1 MIAAIITMISIIDF
15 STRFLSD
22 SSRIFSTVM
31 VKEKIADKIAM
42 LLLLLLSDKP
52 NNLLFRMIY
61 KPYLRNKAQLY
72 LNRRD

>member
-1 MIAAIITMISIIDF
+1 MISIIDF
-15 STRFLSD
+15 STRPLSD

-31 VKEKIADKIAM
+31 VKEKIADKM
-42 LLLLLLSDKP
+42 SMLLLLLSDKP

>member
-1 MIAAIITMISIIDF
+1 MISIIDF
-15 STRFLSD
+15 SIRPLSD

-31 VKEKIADKIAM
+31 VKEKIADKMSM

>member
-15 STRFLSD
+15 STMFLSE

-31 VKEKIADKIAM
+31 VKEKIADKM
-42 LLLLLLSDKP
+42 SMLLLLSDKP

-61 KPYLRNKAQLY
+61 KSYLRKKA
-72 LNRRD
+72 

>member
-1 MIAAIITMISIIDF
+1 MIAVIITMISIVDF

-31 VKEKIADKIAM
+31 VKEKIADKM
-42 LLLLLLSDKP
+42 SMLLLLSDKP

-61 KPYLRNKAQLY
+61 KSYLRNKA
-72 LNRRD
+72 

>member
-15 STRFLSD
+15 STRPLSD

-31 VKEKIADKIAM
+31 VKEKIADKM
-42 LLLLLLSDKP
+42 SMLLLLSDKP

-61 KPYLRNKAQLY
+61 KSYLRNKA
-72 LNRRD
+72 

>member
-1 MIAAIITMISIIDF
+1 MISIIDF
-15 STRFLSD
+15 SIRPLSD

-31 VKEKIADKIAM
+31 VKEKIADKM
-42 LLLLLLSDKP
+42 SMLLLLLSDKP

>member
-1 MIAAIITMISIIDF
+1 MIAVMITMISIIDF
-15 STRFLSD
+15 STRSLSD

-42 LLLLLLSDKP
+42 LLLLSDKP

-61 KPYLRNKAQLY
+61 KP
-72 LNRRD
+72 